1 MFDVPAHKLIPNVAA
16 KLRELPES
24 KPPAWLRFVK
34 SGAHA
39 QRAPQQKGFWFV
51 RCASLLRKL
60 YLNEPV
66 GVRRLRVAY
75 GGRKK
80 RGVKRERHAR
90 AGGSIIRKALQQLEA
105 LGFVEKRKEGGRALS
120 KKGRAFLDN
129 AAKEAAGA

>member
-1 MFDVPAHKLIPNVAA
+1 MFDVPAHKLIARTAA
-16 KLRELPES
+16 KLKEIPEV
-24 KPPAWLRFVK
+24 KPPAWLKFVK
-34 SGAHA
+34 SGVHA
-39 QRAPQQKGFWFV
+39 ERAPQQKDFWFI

-80 RGVKRERHAR
+80 RGVKRERFAR
-90 AGGSIIRKALQQLEA
+90 AGGNIIRKALQQMEA
-105 LGFVEKRKEGGRALS
+105 VGFVEKRKGGRALS

-129 AAKEAAGA
+129 IAKEVAGA